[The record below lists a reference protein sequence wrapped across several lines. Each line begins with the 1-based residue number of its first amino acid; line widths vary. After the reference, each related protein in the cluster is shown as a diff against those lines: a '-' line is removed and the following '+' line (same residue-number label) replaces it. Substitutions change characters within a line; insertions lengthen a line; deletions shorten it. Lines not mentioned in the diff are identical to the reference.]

1 MFHVFEESW
10 TAIFRRRNEN
20 EKRDVKGTE
29 EETAFY
35 SDFYHDSDSESEHD
49 CVYLVSA
56 QGVSYDIS
64 AGICVCEGDTRALSP
79 VFCYNRNRSDSAGR
93 YDLQ

>member
-10 TAIFRRRNEN
+10 IAIFRRRNEN

-64 AGICVCEGDTRALSP
+64 AGICGYETETNFTVWGYGKR
-79 VFCYNRNRSDSAGR
+79 V
-93 YDLQ
+93 

>member
-1 MFHVFEESW
+1 MKKGMLKGQ
-10 TAIFRRRNEN
+10 RRELL
-20 EKRDVKGTE
+20 
-29 EETAFY
+29 FY

-64 AGICVCEGDTRALSP
+64 AGICGYETETNFTVWGYGKR
-79 VFCYNRNRSDSAGR
+79 V
-93 YDLQ
+93 